1 VVLKVL
7 NSWSVFDT
15 PILSSPLLAA
25 SVTHALLIILRN
37 GDVTLFFRTFP
48 FHGLTMGG
56 ACLRFA
62 TYSRVFLGAKLF
74 VTEGACSLC
83 QSVSRNVILN
93 AATSFFIVVF
103 QDIKVQS

>member
-1 VVLKVL
+1 MVLKVL

-15 PILSSPLLAA
+15 PLLAA

-37 GDVTLFFRTFP
+37 GDVTLFFGTFP

-62 TYSRVFLGAKLF
+62 TYSRVFLGGKLF
-74 VTEGACSLC
+74 VKEAACFLC
-83 QSVSRNVILN
+83 QFVSRNVILN
-93 AATSFFIVVF
+93 AVTSLDIAVF
-103 QDIKVQS
+103 QDN